1 MTDCEGGNFMAVRK
15 FIKKPIEVE
24 AFQFGVDE
32 TPEWALKKIIRYD
45 YSRACI
51 ETLEGDMWFCVGD
64 YVIKGVANE
73 CYPCKREIFEET
85 YTEIKD

>member
-1 MTDCEGGNFMAVRK
+1 MAVRK

-24 AFQFGVDE
+24 AFQFEVDE

-51 ETLEGDMWFCVGD
+51 ETLEGDMWFYVGD

-73 CYPCKREIFEET
+73 CYPCKREIFEKT

>member
-1 MTDCEGGNFMAVRK
+1 MAVRK

-51 ETLEGDMWFCVGD
+51 ETLEEDMWFYVGD

-73 CYPCKREIFEET
+73 CYPCRKTVFEET

>member
-1 MTDCEGGNFMAVRK
+1 MAVRK
-15 FIKKPIEVE
+15 FIKKLIEVE

-45 YSRACI
+45 YARACI
-51 ETLEGDMWFCVGD
+51 ETLEGDMWFYVGD

-73 CYPCKREIFEET
+73 CYPCRQSVFEES
-85 YTEIKD
+85 YIEVKD

>member
-1 MTDCEGGNFMAVRK
+1 MAVRK

-24 AFQFGVDE
+24 ACQFGVDE
-32 TPEWALKKIIRYD
+32 APEWALKKIVRYD

-51 ETLEGDMWFCVGD
+51 ETLEGDIWFYVGD

-73 CYPCKREIFEET
+73 CYPCRQSVFEKT

>member
-1 MTDCEGGNFMAVRK
+1 MAVRK

-32 TPEWALKKIIRYD
+32 TPEWALKKIVKYD
-45 YSRACI
+45 YARACI
-51 ETLEGDMWFCVGD
+51 ETLEGDMWFYVGD
-64 YVIKGVANE
+64 YVIKGIANE
-73 CYPCKREIFEET
+73 CYTCRQSVFEET

>member
-1 MTDCEGGNFMAVRK
+1 MADCEGENFMAVRK

-24 AFQFGVDE
+24 AFQFGIDE

-51 ETLEGDMWFCVGD
+51 ETLEGDMWFYVGD
-64 YVIKGVANE
+64 YIVKGIKGE
-73 CYPCKREIFEET
+73 CWPVRQLIFEET
-85 YTEIKD
+85 YEEVKD

>member
-1 MTDCEGGNFMAVRK
+1 MAVRK

-32 TPEWALKKIIRYD
+32 TPEWALNKIIRYD

-51 ETLEGDMWFCVGD
+51 ETLEGDMWFYVGD
-64 YVIKGVANE
+64 YVIKGVDKE
-73 CYPCKREIFEET
+73 VYPCKREIFEKT

>member
-1 MTDCEGGNFMAVRK
+1 MAVRK

-32 TPEWALKKIIRYD
+32 TPEWALKKIVKYD
-45 YSRACI
+45 YARACI
-51 ETLEGDMWFCVGD
+51 ETLEGDMWFYVGY

-73 CYPCKREIFEET
+73 CYPCRKSVFEES
-85 YTEIKD
+85 YTEVKD